1 MIAIGRK
8 HQYNDIELNLNF
20 KGSGTIAI
28 AVHDQRD
35 WLVTKHKYTNFAG
48 VTRSGVGIPY
58 DIATLS
64 GLPFADDIANNIS
77 DAFKNNGFQTTTIK
91 ATHTET
97 PETVLEN
104 LKRVAASKLL
114 LVSLNQWYCD
124 VYNKT
129 WMYYNVTAHL
139 MNSNGE
145 IIGNYTIE
153 NKEAIGES
161 FWNPVR
167 YARKA
172 VPIFFKKKM
181 EELLNA
187 KEIIFLT

>member
-20 KGSGTIAI
+20 KGSESITI

-35 WLVTKHKYTNFAG
+35 WLLTKHKYTNFAG
-48 VTRSGVGIPY
+48 IMRSGVGIPY

-64 GLPFADDIANNIS
+64 ELPFADDIANTITE
-77 DAFKNNGFQTTTIK
+77 AFKKNGFQANTVKTF
-91 ATHTET
+91 HTET

-104 LKRVAASKLL
+104 LKGLGASKLL

-129 WMYYNVTAHL
+129 WVYYNVTAQL

-145 IIGNYTIE
+145 IIGKSTIE
-153 NKEAIGES
+153 DKEAIGGS

-167 YARKA
+167 FARKA
-172 VPIFFKKKM
+172 VPVFFKRKF

-187 KEIIFLT
+187 KEIIVF